1 MSFWESHLHT
11 FIEELE
17 LHRFSISS
25 RQHAGR
31 ILPLLFSH
39 LREEGVHDLSGVTEE
54 HLLGFARHLKDK
66 KTPKG
71 EPLST
76 STQSAYLS
84 AVRRFFAYLDQRNV
98 ILKNPAQ
105 RLRLPKAQRLPRK
118 ALTEAQVRRL
128 LETPSPS
135 SMIGQR
141 DRAILE
147 LLYGTA
153 IRRSECMR
161 LNVFDVDLREQSLW
175 VRDGKG
181 RKDRLVPIPRQTA
194 EVVGVYLEQV
204 RPHLVHDPKEKA
216 FFLTRSGKRMS
227 PSLLEVMVRGHAV
240 SAGIE
245 QRVYPHALRHACATH
260 LLQRGADIRHIQEL
274 LGHTQIQTT
283 AIYTQVR
290 VDDLKAVLSKA
301 HPRERYWKKRKRQ
314 GH

>member
-1 MSFWESHLHT
+1 MNAWESHLHT
-11 FIEELE
+11 FLEELE
-17 LHRFSISS
+17 LHRFSASS

-31 ILPLLFSH
+31 VLPTLFSH
-39 LREEGVHDLSGVTEE
+39 LREEGVHDLGAVTEE
-54 HLLGFARHLKDK
+54 HLLGFARYLKDRR
-66 KTPKG
+66 TPKG
-71 EPLST
+71 KPLST
-76 STQSAYLS
+76 WTQSTYLS
-84 AVRRFFAYLDQRNV
+84 AVRSFFAYLDRRNV

-105 RLRLPKAQRLPRK
+105 RLRLPRAQRLPRK
-118 ALTEAQVRRL
+118 ALTESQVRRL
-128 LETPSPS
+128 LGTPSSS

-141 DRAILE
+141 DRAVLE

-153 IRRSECMR
+153 IRRSECVR
-161 LNVFDVDLREQSLW
+161 LNVFDVDLREPSLW

-181 RKDRLVPIPRQTA
+181 RKDRLVPIPSQTA

-216 FFLTRSGKRMS
+216 FFLTRWGKRMS

-240 SAGIE
+240 SAAIE

-274 LGHTQIQTT
+274 LGHSQIRTT
-283 AIYTQVR
+283 AIYTEVR

-301 HPRERYWKKRKRQ
+301 HPRERLWKKKKRP